1 MSEDDLE
8 LMYIK
13 LKKMK
18 ELQKLLAKSQMKD
31 KKEIEKKE
39 VDDITFIKSKLTGR
53 GLEVLEAALS
63 QYPEMTREVMK
74 YLAELYRKGKI
85 SGEISGEELYTL
97 FYDLGMP
104 VRLETSITYLK
115 DGKRISIS
123 EKLKSKED

>member
-18 ELQKLLAKSQMKD
+18 ELQKLLATKTQKV
-31 KKEIEKKE
+31 EKKE
-39 VDDITFIKSKLTGR
+39 VDDIAFIKSKLTGR

-63 QYPEMTREVMK
+63 QYPEMTREVIK

>member
-18 ELQKLLAKSQMKD
+18 ELQKLLTKSQIK
-31 KKEIEKKE
+31 EKKE
-39 VDDITFIKSKLTGR
+39 VDDITLIKSKLTGR

-63 QYPEMTREVMK
+63 QYPEMTREVIK
-74 YLAELYRKGKI
+74 YLAELYRKGI
-85 SGEISGEELYTL
+85 INEEISGEELYTL

-104 VRLETSITYLK
+104 IRLETSITYLK